1 MIAPLSIGGYYV
13 GVLIEAIKSLVL
25 VFLST
30 VQFAML
36 LRAIL
41 SWFVMGGGK
50 FINFLYAI
58 TEPFIAPVRAL
69 FEKMN
74 WLQNSPIDFSF
85 TLTFVAL
92 MIIQILLETLVI

>member
-74 WLQNSPIDFSF
+74 WLQNSPIDCSF
-85 TLTFVAL
+85 LVTYLLISFLTIF
-92 MIIQILLETLVI
+92 LV

>member
-1 MIAPLSIGGYYV
+1 L
-13 GVLIEAIKSLVL
+13 VLIEVIKSFVL
-25 VFLST
+25 IFLS
-30 VQFAML
+30 VIQFAML

-50 FINFLYAI
+50 FTNFLYAV

-85 TLTFVAL
+85 MVTYLLISFLTIF
-92 MIIQILLETLVI
+92 LV

>member
-1 MIAPLSIGGYYV
+1 M
-13 GVLIEAIKSLVL
+13 VLIEVIKSFVL
-25 VFLST
+25 IFLS
-30 VQFAML
+30 VIQFAML

-50 FINFLYAI
+50 FTNFLYAV

-69 FEKMN
+69 FEKMS

-85 TLTFVAL
+85 MVTYLLISFLTIF
-92 MIIQILLETLVI
+92 LV

>member
-1 MIAPLSIGGYYV
+1 M
-13 GVLIEAIKSLVL
+13 VLIEVIKSFVL
-25 VFLST
+25 IFLS
-30 VQFAML
+30 VIQFAML

-41 SWFVMGGGK
+41 SWFVKGGGK
-50 FINFLYAI
+50 FTNFLYAV

-85 TLTFVAL
+85 MVTYLLISFLTIF
-92 MIIQILLETLVI
+92 LV